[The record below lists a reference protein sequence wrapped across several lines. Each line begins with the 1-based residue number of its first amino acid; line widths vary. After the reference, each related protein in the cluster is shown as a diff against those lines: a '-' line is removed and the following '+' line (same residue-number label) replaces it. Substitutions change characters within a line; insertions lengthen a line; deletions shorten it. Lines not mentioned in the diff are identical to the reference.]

1 MTIEQLGAIAGIV
14 LSLAIAYIPPFAN
27 WYNQKTAP
35 QKAQIMAGF
44 LILTAIGVFA
54 YGCIPASLVPC
65 TLAGAKE
72 LVAVL
77 IAALVANQATFS
89 LLVHPFKK

>member
-1 MTIEQLGAIAGIV
+1 MSVQEIAAIAGVI
-14 LSLAIAYIPPFAN
+14 LSLALAYIPKVSD
-27 WYNQKTAP
+27 WYNGLDAP
-35 QKAQIMAGF
+35 GKARVMGGL

-54 YGCIPASLVPC
+54 YGCIPQSLVPC